1 MIILKYFVTVVRS
14 PDILPELGW
23 STKGGLNL
31 SIRENDDLEY
41 NRVTG
46 ESAKTKHR
54 ENIWSKM
61 PLSRPGPGSRCLPS
75 QMNALCKKIRSSNPR
90 RGGSLPKQSTPG
102 FLSLICCFP
111 WRAGE
116 GRLLTSACG
125 VSVAQ
130 SCQTPCDPI
139 DYTPLGSSVHGIF
152 HARILEWV
160 AISSSRASSWAR
172 DQTPVSWSPVSP
184 ALQVDSLPL
193 SHQGQHVVVSP
204 TSMEGNSCCATRK
217 AFLSVPSG
225 LLEVLVIWPALSDHC
240 TLPPG
245 TSEKKEGFGFDWDRL
260 NNIINGG
267 REDNYPI
274 NKRHGGDRHIQ
285 NQAWLWNKSDS
296 RRVVIYL
303 FISLRFP
310 HLLSLSLIWADSPYP
325 NFPLCPRSAMAASGT
340 ISSPTVHS
348 SHCRKPPILFL
359 PPFGMLISLS
369 YLIGTLILEISLQR
383 YWIPA
388 YEMQNNRI

>member
-1 MIILKYFVTVVRS
+1 MLFSLEGWGGEVIDISMRCVSCSVVSDSLR
-14 PDILPELGW
+14 PHRLYA
-23 STKGGLNL
+23 TGLLCPRDFPGKDTGMGCHFFLQGIFL
-31 SIRENDDLEY
+31 SQ
-41 NRVTG
+41 G
-46 ESAKTKHR
+46 
-54 ENIWSKM
+54 
-61 PLSRPGPGSRCLPS
+61 
-75 QMNALCKKIRSSNPR
+75 SNP
-90 RGGSLPKQSTPG
+90 
-102 FLSLICCFP
+102 C
-111 WRAGE
+111 
-116 GRLLTSACG
+116 
-125 VSVAQ
+125 
-130 SCQTPCDPI
+130 
-139 DYTPLGSSVHGIF
+139 
-152 HARILEWV
+152 
-160 AISSSRASSWAR
+160 
-172 DQTPVSWSPVSP
+172 SWSPVSP
-184 ALQVDSLPL
+184 ALQVESLPL
-193 SHQGQHVVVSP
+193 SHQGQRVVVSP
-204 TSMEGNSCCATRK
+204 TSMEGNSCCATKMRTCK

-225 LLEVLVIWPALSDHC
+225 LLEGLVIWPALSDHC

-260 NNIINGG
+260 KNIINGG

-340 ISSPTVHS
+340 ISAPTVHS

-388 YEMQNNRI
+388 YEMQSNRI